1 MDTHTTPQN
10 NGIELNRR
18 DINIRQVYVTIR
30 HITSESDENYKE
42 ISIMVL
48 IFVDKDSNMNMT
60 KVHSSSAF
68 HFCLPHVVQFRKI
81 SKAITNLIF
90 KKVLL
95 LFITSR
101 GYMLV
106 NKRALVGRLSTLS
119 MAKRIR
125 C

>member
-1 MDTHTTPQN
+1 MGRWILMSRPKIN
-10 NGIELNRR
+10 RIKLNRR

-30 HITSESDENYKE
+30 HIASESDENYKE

-90 KKVLL
+90 KK
-95 LFITSR
+95 FCCCS
-101 GYMLV
+101 
-106 NKRALVGRLSTLS
+106 
-119 MAKRIR
+119 
-125 C
+125 